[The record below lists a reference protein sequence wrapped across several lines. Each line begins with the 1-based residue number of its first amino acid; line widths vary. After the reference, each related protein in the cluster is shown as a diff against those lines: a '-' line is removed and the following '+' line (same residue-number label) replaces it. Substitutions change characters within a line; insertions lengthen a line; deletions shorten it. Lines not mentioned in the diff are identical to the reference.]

1 MLFAEIVII
10 FVLICC
16 NGLLAMSELA
26 VISSRRSRLQEL
38 VKRRHR
44 GARMAMRLL
53 ENPTDFLSTVQIGI
67 TMIGATAA
75 AFSGATLAEELG
87 VWLDQWPWVAPYGQP
102 VALGIV
108 VLCLTYVSLVIGELV
123 PKRIALNDPERIAS
137 ALAPVLRGVAKVA
150 SPLVWLLRGS
160 TEGVLRILGLKRD
173 RKLTVTEDEVRS
185 LLAEGTRAGV
195 FMPKEREMIEGVLR
209 LADRTVRAIMTPRT
223 EVSWLDIDATAA
235 DIVAQLDAR
244 RLSRYP
250 VCRETIDHPL
260 GTVHMKDVAR
270 AALAGESIALS
281 SLMMQPLVV
290 LDGTSVLKLLEGF
303 RREGVHMAIVVDEY
317 GATQGVATLADITE
331 AVAGALPEIGGEL
344 ESATMVKRNDGSWL
358 VDGSFGI
365 DEFEDRLGI
374 SGLRG
379 SKTFDTVAGYAL
391 FRFGRLPVVGD
402 AFTDRAGHYEVVD
415 MDGRR
420 IDKIIYRPRVEEE
433 G

>member
-1 MLFAEIVII
+1 MLLAEIVVI

-87 VWLDQWPWVAPYGQP
+87 VWLDGLPWVAPYGQP
-102 VALGIV
+102 VALGVV

-137 ALAPVLRGVAKVA
+137 ALAPLMRSVAKVA

-160 TEGVLRILGLKRD
+160 TEGVLRLLGLKRD

-223 EVSWLDIDATAA
+223 EVCWLDVNATAA

-250 VCRETIDHPL
+250 VCRETIDHPI
-260 GTVHMKDVAR
+260 GTVHMKDLAR

-281 SLMMQPLVV
+281 DLMLQPLVV
-290 LDGTSVLKLLEGF
+290 LDGTPVLKLLEGF

-317 GATQGVATLADITE
+317 GTTQGVATLADITE
-331 AVAGALPEIGGEL
+331 AVAGTLPEIGGEL
-344 ESATMVKRNDGSWL
+344 ESATMVKRSDGSWL

-402 AFTDRAGHYEVVD
+402 TFTDRTGQYEVVD

-420 IDKIIYRPRVEEE
+420 IDKLIYRPRVEEE

>member
-1 MLFAEIVII
+1 MLLAELVII
-10 FVLICC
+10 FALICC
-16 NGLLAMSELA
+16 NGLLAMTELA

-38 VKRRHR
+38 VKQRHR

-53 ENPTDFLSTVQIGI
+53 EHPTDFLSTVQIGI

-87 VWLDQWPWVAPYGQP
+87 AWLDGWPWVAPYGQP

-108 VLCLTYVSLVIGELV
+108 VLGLTYVSLVIGELV

-137 ALAPVLRGVAKVA
+137 ALAPLLRGVAKVA

-223 EVSWLDIDATAA
+223 EVCWLDVDATAA

-250 VCRETIDHPL
+250 VCRGTIDHPI
-260 GTVHMKDVAR
+260 GTVHMKDIAR
-270 AALAGESIALS
+270 AALAGESISLS

-290 LDGTSVLKLLEGF
+290 LDGTPVLRLLEGF

-331 AVAGALPEIGGEL
+331 AVAGTLPEIGGEL
-344 ESATMVKRNDGSWL
+344 ESATMVKRSDGSWL

-402 AFTDRAGHYEVVD
+402 AFTDRTGQFEVVD